1 MGKLKSS
8 SEDPNETIS
17 KVLSGIWKVVW
28 FIVKWSFI
36 IAFWVFCG
44 VFVLILAGLGVKLPD
59 FDFDSRPGSRAK
71 RKFDPEKF
79 RRELKEMRVEDLLQ
93 NFGDQ
98 LEKADRN
105 NQLNPEEKKVFRKLR
120 GLDRLGLRSQLKES
134 ISDDDMEIIFL
145 FLIKL
150 LSGELR

>member
-8 SEDPNETIS
+8 SEDPNETLS

-59 FDFDSRPGSRAK
+59 FDFDRRPGQNGKFDPDKYRNQFINLTLQELLNEFGEQLEQLAQQGK
-71 RKFDPEKF
+71 LKPEQQDVVHKMRKFDRSKYDKRLRNLFNDNEIE
-79 RRELKEMRVEDLLQ
+79 ELLMLILALLGVE
-93 NFGDQ
+93 
-98 LEKADRN
+98 
-105 NQLNPEEKKVFRKLR
+105 V
-120 GLDRLGLRSQLKES
+120 S
-134 ISDDDMEIIFL
+134 
-145 FLIKL
+145 
-150 LSGELR
+150 

>member
-59 FDFDSRPGSRAK
+59 FDFNPGPRPKEKFDPDKYRNKFINLTLQELLNEFGEQLEQLAQQGK
-71 RKFDPEKF
+71 LKPEQQDVVHKMRKFDRSKYDKRLRNLFNDNEIE
-79 RRELKEMRVEDLLQ
+79 ELLLLILALLGVE
-93 NFGDQ
+93 
-98 LEKADRN
+98 
-105 NQLNPEEKKVFRKLR
+105 V
-120 GLDRLGLRSQLKES
+120 S
-134 ISDDDMEIIFL
+134 
-145 FLIKL
+145 
-150 LSGELR
+150 